1 MGRPES
7 PFTFNP
13 DLADPVEPPP
23 LVFHRMNVPCSCG
36 GTFVGQEHLF
46 FNSTVFIRG
55 LCASCGPRSAMFAPP
70 VPVED
75 QPELTPQQEAAVS
88 EISEMLKQVRQRFR
102 FNSPEVLAGV
112 VDYLKSKNIA

>member
-13 DLADPVEPPP
+13 GLAEPVEAPPI
-23 LVFHRMNVPCSCG
+23 VFHRMHVPCSCG
-36 GTFVGQEHLF
+36 GTFTPTEHIFFSNTLF
-46 FNSTVFIRG
+46 MRG
-55 LCASCGPRSAMFAPP
+55 LCPDCGPRSAMFAPP
-70 VPVED
+70 VLGQE
-75 QPELTPQQEAAVS
+75 QPLTPQQEEAVA
-88 EISEMLKQVRQRFR
+88 ELSEMLKQVRQRFR

>member
-1 MGRPES
+1 
-7 PFTFNP
+7 
-13 DLADPVEPPP
+13 
-23 LVFHRMNVPCSCG
+23 
-36 GTFVGQEHLF
+36 
-46 FNSTVFIRG
+46 
-55 LCASCGPRSAMFAPP
+55 MFAPP